1 MSFLSNLFTQN
12 IKTGKDIPAIMPKG
26 ALDQINNGI
35 LPTIHTDNIILTSN
49 EKCHFS
55 ERAIMVTE
63 KIMKRT
69 QGRSNG
75 FNIRLMKG
83 VTYRTGRYS
92 GKPVEE
98 RSIECHKGLIY
109 VTNKRIIFISDVNGF
124 DKKYRYLTAC
134 VPYADGVKLQF
145 GKTTYTLLVPDGN
158 VLSRIIVMVNNE

>member
-1 MSFLSNLFTQN
+1 
-12 IKTGKDIPAIMPKG
+12 
-26 ALDQINNGI
+26 
-35 LPTIHTDNIILTSN
+35 
-49 EKCHFS
+49 
-55 ERAIMVTE
+55 
-63 KIMKRT
+63 MKW
-69 QGRSNG
+69 
-75 FNIRLMKG
+75 

-98 RSIECHKGLIY
+98 RSIEYHKGLIY